1 MRFLLGWSFRLGFLG
16 MVYLA
21 MTGSLQF
28 KLPQSVL
35 GLEVPAEAR
44 QWVERNAQI
53 SDLAARTQASLR
65 QVSDSLK

>member
-1 MRFLLGWSFRLGFLG
+1 MHFLLGLAFKLGFLG

-28 KLPQSVL
+28 KLPQSAL
-35 GLEVPAEAR
+35 GLEVPAQAR

-53 SDLAARTQASLR
+53 NNLAGKTQASLR
-65 QVSDSLK
+65 QISDSLR